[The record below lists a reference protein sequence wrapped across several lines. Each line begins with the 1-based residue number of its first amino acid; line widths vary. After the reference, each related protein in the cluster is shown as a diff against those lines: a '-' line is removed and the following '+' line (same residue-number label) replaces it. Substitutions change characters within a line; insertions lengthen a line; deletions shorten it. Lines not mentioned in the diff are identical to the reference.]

1 MEKNKFWMSSTDFGN
16 YLAWA
21 SEYDKTTPLIE
32 IAVSL
37 HDIAIQLAEL
47 NNHLPPLEEEV

>member
-1 MEKNKFWMSSTDFGN
+1 MVKNKFWMSGTDFEN
-16 YLAWA
+16 YLYGAIV
-21 SEYDKTTPLIE
+21 SDKTTPLIE